1 MPARITDSAPRLLH
15 GRIEAMGV
23 FANGMEISSKAMSG
37 KSICE
42 FPDVCFTPPE
52 TPATPPGVP
61 IPYPNTA
68 MASDTSDGSTS
79 VQIGGQ
85 EVMLKDKSYFKTS
98 SGDEAGSATKKGL
111 VTSTNKGKCYF
122 VAWSMDVKFEG
133 ENVVR
138 HLDMTTHNHG
148 SKTAT
153 GLAPTVQTATM
164 AVANLK
170 LDSCKKDLEKV
181 KSKCQKQADPC
192 EGFLAAPVTEQRSVF
207 KSQGP
212 GASRT
217 VQAATQSEADANDC
231 TKAMRCLLRPYEPS
245 EEKGGCCPGQTPHH
259 IPPQSMVNGKIKG
272 YSHGAA
278 LCVCLEGASQH
289 VGSHG
294 EAHAALDYVANNSG
308 VLDGKGQCTLKEYNS
323 LCAQA
328 TAAHCDCKKEC
339 IEDQLNGSFDESQHD
354 KKVTHYQSN
363 SGQMSSTTQAKLD
376 KAMGAPGKVGD
387 AG

>member
-1 MPARITDSAPRLLH
+1 
-15 GRIEAMGV
+15 MGV
-23 FANGMEISSKAMSG
+23 FANGMEISSKSMAG

-79 VQIGGQ
+79 VKIGGE
-85 EVMLKDKSYFKTS
+85 EVMLKDQSYFKTS
-98 SGDEAGSATKKGL
+98 SGDEAGAATKKGL
-111 VTSTNKGKCYF
+111 VTSTNTGKAYF

-133 ENVVR
+133 ANVVR

-148 SKTAT
+148 SKSAT
-153 GLAPTVQTATM
+153 GLVPMVQTATM

-170 LDSCKKDLEKV
+170 LDSCKTDLAKV
-181 KSKCQKQADPC
+181 KSKCKDKKDPC
-192 EGFLAAPVTEQRSVF
+192 EGFLASPVSEQRSVF
-207 KSQGP
+207 KSQGE

-217 VQAATQSEADANDC
+217 AQAAEQSEADANDC

-259 IPPQSMVNGKIKG
+259 IPPQSMMGKIKG
-272 YSHGAA
+272 WTHGGAM
-278 LCVCLEGASQH
+278 CVCLEGASQH

-294 EAHAALDYVANNSG
+294 EAHAALDYLATNSG
-308 VLDGKGQCTLKEYNS
+308 VLDSKGQCTLKEYNS
-323 LCAQA
+323 VCAEA
-328 TAAHCDCKKEC
+328 TAAQCGCIKEC
-339 IEDQLNGSFDESQHD
+339 VEEQLNASFKESEHD

-363 SGQMSSTTQAKLD
+363 SKQLSSETQAELD
-376 KAMGAPGKVGD
+376 DAMGGPPAVGED
-387 AG
+387 